1 VSKKLLIVGAVLFIL
16 VSFSVDYAIL
26 SRHSSDAIP
35 LVSSIIETENPPV
48 SQPIRA
54 LFVGDIMLDRW
65 VANHA
70 AKYGTASLFANIRP
84 LFEGNDLIVG
94 NLEGTITSQPSVT
107 QNGSGLLQF
116 TFSPQLVRDTLVPLG
131 FTAVSIANNHTLNFG
146 QSGYEETKTN
156 LVKDAILSFGSP
168 SNSENLSTQKE
179 INGKLFCLVGY
190 EEFINSDP
198 QPILDEIRSLRTSCY
213 RIIVFTH
220 WGVEY
225 IPEPT
230 DNQKALAHAF
240 IDAGAD
246 VIIGSHP
253 HIVQP
258 LEIYKNKAIFYS
270 LGNFMFDQYFSFET
284 THGLAVQIDFSD
296 AETHFTLV
304 PVTILNEEAS
314 FASFD
319 DQNQVFRELAVET
332 NNFSLKIN
340 PTR

>member
-1 VSKKLLIVGAVLFIL
+1 MSKKPLIVGAILFIL
-16 VSFSVDYAIL
+16 VSFSVDYVIL
-26 SRHSSDAIP
+26 SRHTAGAVPLLSS
-35 LVSSIIETENPPV
+35 VFKTENPPAPE
-48 SQPIRA
+48 PIRA

-70 AKYGTASLFANIRP
+70 AKYGTESLFTKIQP
-84 LFEGNDLIVG
+84 LFEGNDLVVG
-94 NLEGTITSQPSVT
+94 NLEGPITSQASVT

-131 FTAVSIANNHTLNFG
+131 FTAVNLANNHTLNFG
-146 QSGYEETKTN
+146 QSGYEETKAS
-156 LVKDAILSFGSP
+156 LVQNGILFFGSP
-168 SNSENLSTQKE
+168 SNSENLSTHKE
-179 INGKLFCLVGY
+179 VNGKSFCLIGY

-198 QPILDEIRSLRTSCY
+198 QPILDEIRSLRASCY
-213 RIIVFTH
+213 RIILFTH

-225 IPEPT
+225 ISAPT
-230 DNQKALAHAF
+230 DKQKTLAHSF

-270 LGNFMFDQYFSFET
+270 LGNFMFDQNFSFET

-314 FASFD
+314 FASVD
-319 DQNQVFRELAVET
+319 DQNQVFRELTVET
-332 NNFSLKIN
+332 NNFSLY
-340 PTR
+340 